1 MDQFSTRQ
9 NLPKLTQK
17 IDKMSICISITEIE
31 FIVASLPTKKIPG
44 SDGITDGF
52 YQTFKKKVISILHK
66 LFQKTEEGRAL
77 PNIL

>member
-17 IDKMSICISITEIE
+17 IDKMNICISITEME

-52 YQTFKKKVISILHK
+52 
-66 LFQKTEEGRAL
+66 
-77 PNIL
+77 